1 MAKSARIFLFIVVVA
16 TSYRHYRHGSIT
28 LASKFLGNAMIT
40 ISTLFHNAAMTTV
53 CIPTWTNKLQL
64 RTIPGH
70 NMEFF
75 SVRPEVKLVG
85 GGRGGEELL
94 PAMRKPTACISMQ
107 GL

>member
-1 MAKSARIFLFIVVVA
+1 
-16 TSYRHYRHGSIT
+16 
-28 LASKFLGNAMIT
+28 
-40 ISTLFHNAAMTTV
+40 MTTV

-85 GGRGGEELL
+85 GGGGGGGGEELL